1 LRFSPFQASTHA
13 DGEGGGGGECIRGKY
28 LCILWRRTRGHAEQL
43 ESALRDSKRVW
54 RLEVELLNVP
64 FEIKC
69 TDLQA
74 LTVDFL

>member
-1 LRFSPFQASTHA
+1 VDWAEQVWAEQVWA
-13 DGEGGGGGECIRGKY
+13 EQVCECIRGKY
-28 LCILWRRTRGHAEQL
+28 LRTHWRHTRGHAEQF

-64 FEIKC
+64 FNIKC
-69 TDLQA
+69 TDLQT